1 MSSLEFVALPE
12 VDYYVVV
19 DCVSG
24 RESSFAI
31 DVSCAPPSGAPA
43 G

>member
-1 MSSLEFVALPE
+1 MSSLEFVALSDI
-12 VDYYVVV
+12 DYYVVV

-24 RESSFAI
+24 RESSFTI